1 VQPLRTLSV
10 VAALAGLFAAP
21 AASAADLL
29 TIFRQAQ
36 TSDAAY
42 ASARASWQAAQEK
55 LPQGRALLLPS
66 VSASANTNY
75 NERTI
80 DVRGGASSGG
90 RYNSNNLTLSVTQPI
105 YRAQNRIQF
114 EQSKIQV
121 AQADAQLS
129 SALQD
134 LILRVAQAYFD
145 ALLAQDNLDLVG
157 AQKAAIAEQ
166 LAQAKRNFEVG
177 TATITD
183 THEAQARF
191 DLATAQEIAARNEL
205 EVRRRALE
213 QIVGSAV
220 PPVTPLGS
228 GFRLVSPE
236 PARTEEWVEQSIAN
250 SLQVQI
256 QRAAEEF
263 AAKEVE
269 RNRAGHHPT
278 VDAVA
283 SYTDA
288 GAGSGVQ
295 GGAGTDVATKTVGIQ
310 VAVPIY
316 QGGAV
321 DSRVREAIANLEKA
335 RQDLENARRTVALNA
350 RQAFSGVTS
359 GIAQVRALES
369 AVVSSQSQLDSTR
382 LGQEVGVRTGVDV
395 LNAQQ
400 QLYSARRDLAQA
412 RYNYI
417 LNSLRLEAAAGRL
430 DEDDVARINRWL
442 GR

>member
-1 VQPLRTLSV
+1 VQPPRSLRI
-10 VAALAGLFAAP
+10 LAGLIAACT
-21 AASAADLL
+21 ATAVLAADLL
-29 TIFRQAQ
+29 TVFRQAQ
-36 TSDAAY
+36 TNDAVY
-42 ASARASWQAAQEK
+42 GGARASWQAAQEK
-55 LPQGRALLLPS
+55 LPQGRALLRPS
-66 VSASANTNY
+66 ATASANTNY
-75 NERTI
+75 NDRTI
-80 DVRGGASSGG
+80 DVRGGASSTG
-90 RYNSNNLTLSVTQPI
+90 RFNSNNLTLSVTQPI
-105 YRAQNRIQF
+105 FRAQNLVQY
-114 EQSKIQV
+114 EQAKIQV

-129 SALQD
+129 AALQD
-134 LILRVAQAYFD
+134 LVLRVAQAYFD
-145 ALLAQDNLDLVG
+145 VLLAQDNLELVG
-157 AQKAAIAEQ
+157 AQKTAIAEQ

-191 DLATAQEIAARNEL
+191 DLATAQEIAARNDL
-205 EVRRRALE
+205 EVKRRALE
-213 QIVGSAV
+213 QIVGGSV
-220 PPVTPLGS
+220 PPIASLGPA
-228 GFRLVSPE
+228 FQLVPPQ
-236 PARTEEWVEQSIAN
+236 PARVEEWVDGSIAN

-269 RNRAGHHPT
+269 RNRAAHYPT
-278 VDAVA
+278 LDAVA
-283 SYTDA
+283 SYSDSGA
-288 GAGSGVQ
+288 GAGAQ
-295 GGAGTDVATKTVGIQ
+295 GGAGTDTATKVIGLQ
-310 VAVPIY
+310 LAVPIY

-335 RQDLENARRTVALNA
+335 RQDLENARRTVALNT
-350 RQAFSGVTS
+350 RQAYTGMTS

-369 AVVSSQSQLDSTR
+369 AVTSSQSQLDSTR

-417 LNSLRLEAAAGRL
+417 LNSLRLEAASGKL
-430 DEDDVARINRWL
+430 DEEDVARVNRWL